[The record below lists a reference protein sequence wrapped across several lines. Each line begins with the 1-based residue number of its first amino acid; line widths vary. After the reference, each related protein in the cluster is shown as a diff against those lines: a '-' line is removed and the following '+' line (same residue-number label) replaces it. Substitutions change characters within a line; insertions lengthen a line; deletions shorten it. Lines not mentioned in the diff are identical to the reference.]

1 MSDDVLTIREVAEYL
16 KVTEKTVYTLAQ
28 QRRIPSFKVG
38 GQWRF
43 RREDIG
49 AWIDAQTD
57 DTVAAVSGSIFT
69 QPRRNGPKRGPRR
82 TSSK

>member
-1 MSDDVLTIREVAEYL
+1 MTDDVLTIREVAEYL

-43 RREDIG
+43 RREDIE
-49 AWIDAQTD
+49 AWIGAQTEETLGASAGESD
-57 DTVAAVSGSIFT
+57 EGRKRR
-69 QPRRNGPKRGPRR
+69 PRRGRR
-82 TSSK
+82 

>member
-1 MSDDVLTIREVAEYL
+1 MTNDVLTIREVAEYL

-43 RREDIG
+43 RREDLE
-49 AWIDAQTD
+49 AWIGSQTEETLGALAGESHD
-57 DTVAAVSGSIFT
+57 
-69 QPRRNGPKRGPRR
+69 GPKRRTRR
-82 TSSK
+82 SRR

>member
-1 MSDDVLTIREVAEYL
+1 MTDDVLTIRQVAEYL

-43 RREDIG
+43 RREDLQ
-49 AWIDAQTD
+49 AWIGSQTEETLGALTAKSND
-57 DTVAAVSGSIFT
+57 GGKSRT
-69 QPRRNGPKRGPRR
+69 KRGR
-82 TSSK
+82 K

>member
-57 DTVAAVSGSIFT
+57 DAVAATSGSISA
-69 QPRRNGPKRGPRR
+69 QPRRNEPKRGPRR
-82 TSSK
+82 TSGR

>member
-1 MSDDVLTIREVAEYL
+1 MTDDVLTIREVAEYL

-43 RREDIG
+43 RREDLQ
-49 AWIDAQTD
+49 AWIGSQTD
-57 DTVAAVSGSIFT
+57 ETLGALAGEGNDGRK
-69 QPRRNGPKRGPRR
+69 RRTKRGRG
-82 TSSK
+82 